1 MEHRPQ
7 RLTLLHPL
15 QPHRGQAQM
24 VGTEGRA
31 GGKDP
36 HAAIA
41 PQTGRPHRRGPVLPD
56 GFGELP
62 DEPEMGEILQP
73 PDGVRIPVGR
83 FKDDAAPQLWH
94 QPALAW
100 HAELL
105 RQLRMDAGDDL
116 QSVHHSSLRPVSV
129 RWDRMSLGRRLR
141 RRACPATISRMPA
154 ASGMALRK

>member
-1 MEHRPQ
+1 
-7 RLTLLHPL
+7 
-15 QPHRGQAQM
+15 M

-56 GFGELP
+56 GSGELP
-62 DEPEMGEILQP
+62 DEPQVGEILQS
-73 PDGVRIPVGR
+73 PDGVRVPVGR

-100 HAELL
+100 HSELL

-116 QSVHHSSLRPVSV
+116 
-129 RWDRMSLGRRLR
+129 
-141 RRACPATISRMPA
+141 
-154 ASGMALRK
+154 